1 MYDLATALA
10 LVLVVEGLA
19 YALFPELMR
28 RAMASLLALEPRVVR
43 QAGLAAAVM
52 GVVIVWLIRG

>member
-1 MYDLATALA
+1 MA